1 MSELGEIIAPP
12 VGHKNPNEKCPFC
25 PPKARKG
32 YKTYPGSANN
42 SSKLEKIMENPGDL
56 VSEQAGARPQTS
68 AEDDGWVIE
77 QPKPRARRKDDKKLY
92 TFQAHHLI
100 SGKQAMEGEPI
111 EDWIKASGKNE
122 KDTGY
127 SINCTGNGFWAPSVP
142 KKHVGKWSEAK
153 AVLTDTQRQKLA
165 EDVMKDFGAQIHIGP
180 HNISDADDPKGH
192 VHRSYDKYLKE
203 RLKEVSDRVKVWSE
217 RCKCPPLKKPKQVT
231 YHFHNNL
238 DNLSTHMRKQIT
250 RGHTRWEV
258 YLSKYALE
266 YHKDHCAHGPIKTI

>member
-1 MSELGEIIAPP
+1 MSQLGELIALA

-32 YKTYPGSANN
+32 YTTYPGSAND
-42 SSKLEKIMENPGDL
+42 SGSLEKIMENPGDL
-56 VSEQAGARPQTS
+56 LEKQSGARPQTS
-68 AEDDGWVIE
+68 AEEDGWVIE
-77 QPKPRARRKDDKKLY
+77 QPKPRARVKNEKKTY

-142 KKHVGKWSEAK
+142 KKYVGKWSEK
-153 AVLTDTQRQKLA
+153 KGVLDDDQRQKLA

-180 HNISDADDPKGH
+180 HNIADPDDPNGDIH
-192 VHRSYDKYLKE
+192 QSYDEYLKGK
-203 RLKEVSDRVKVWSE
+203 LKAINDRVKVWAE
-217 RCKCPPLKKPKQVT
+217 KCKCPPVKKPKQAT
-231 YHFHNNL
+231 HHLHNNL
-238 DNLSTHMRKQIT
+238 DNLSKHMKSQIT
-250 RGHTRWEV
+250 RGHGRWEV
-258 YLSKYALE
+258 YLSKYALK
-266 YHKDHCAHGPIKTI
+266 YHIGDCQHESTKTV